1 MTDETIRKTRPHR
14 RTRPIRPARAASAT
28 RPEPELVDDDF
39 GTEQQPVEALVTTI
53 VSRGTV
59 YGPHPTEKFV
69 SRRDEL
75 TGKPVYSPRLVRY
88 RCGCELKLPVS
99 EAKRLIEMGTV
110 VLPGEL
116 PLVGPHPDLVV
127 HPDRPEDADYSPD
140 RGVKVHAVSDDG
152 RTILGER

>member
-1 MTDETIRKTRPHR
+1 MADEIKRPHR
-14 RTRPIRPARAASAT
+14 RTRPRPARPA
-28 RPEPELVDDDF
+28 RPQPELVDDDF
-39 GTEQQPVEALVTTI
+39 DTAPVAEEMVTTI

-59 YGPHPTEKFV
+59 YMPHPTETFV
-69 SRRDEL
+69 SSRREDG
-75 TGKPVYSPRLVRY
+75 TPVKTPRLVRY

-127 HPDRPEDADYSPD
+127 RPDRPEDPDYAPE
-140 RGVKVHAVSDDG
+140 RGVRVHNISDDG
-152 RTILGER
+152 KTILGER